1 MLEEEREERDAELEE
16 EREEELEEEMVVVEV
31 NKGCLL

>member
-31 NKGCLL
+31 SKRCLL